1 MEKELLIKTEALTKT
16 FVSGDTVQHIIN
28 NLDIE
33 IYKGDFTV
41 IMGSS
46 GSGKST
52 LLYALSGMD
61 VPTSGKIWFSGE
73 EISNYNSDKL
83 AVFRGKHCGFV
94 FQQNC
99 LIDSM
104 SVMDNVLVAGLVRK
118 QNKKELVERANKLFD
133 VVEVLPH
140 TRRKLPSQISGG
152 RAQRVGIVRALIN
165 TPEVLFA
172 DEPTG
177 ALNSKTSLEVLDTFS
192 HFNREGQSIVMVT
205 HDVRSALRG
214 NRIIY
219 LRDGKVLGECN
230 LSKYDGDSVERRNTL
245 NDFLEKMDW

>member
-1 MEKELLIKTEALTKT
+1 MEKEVLIRTEALTKT
-16 FVSGDTVQHIIN
+16 FVSGDTVQNIIN
-28 NLDIE
+28 ELDIE
-33 IYKGDFTV
+33 LYKGDFTV

-73 EISNYNSDKL
+73 EISNYSSDRL

-104 SVMDNVLVAGLVRK
+104 SVMDNVLVAGLVQK
-118 QNKKELVERANKLFD
+118 QNKRELIERANRLFD
-133 VVEVLPH
+133 IVEVQPH

-165 TPEVLFA
+165 SPEVLFA

-192 HFNREGQSIVMVT
+192 RFNSEGQSIVMVT

-219 LRDGKVLGECN
+219 LRDGRVLGECS
-230 LSKYDGDSVERRNTL
+230 LPRYEEDTPDRRRTL

>member
-1 MEKELLIKTEALTKT
+1 MEKELLIKTEALKKT
-16 FVSGDTVQHIIN
+16 FISGETVQNIIN
-28 NLDIE
+28 ELDIE
-33 IYKGDFTV
+33 IYKNDFTV

-73 EISNYNSDKL
+73 EISSFNSDKL

-104 SVMDNVLVAGLVRK
+104 SVMDNVLVAGLVQK
-118 QNKKELVERANKLFD
+118 QNKRELIDRANKLFD
-133 VVEVLPH
+133 IVEVLPH

-177 ALNSKTSLEVLDTFS
+177 ALNSKTSLEVLDTFTR
-192 HFNREGQSIVMVT
+192 FNNEGQSIVMVT
-205 HDVRSALRG
+205 HDLRSALRG

-219 LRDGKVLGECN
+219 LRDGKVLGECD
-230 LSKYDGDSVERRNTL
+230 LSKYEGDTPERRKKL
-245 NDFLEKMDW
+245 NDFLEQMDW

>member
-1 MEKELLIKTEALTKT
+1 MEKELLIKTKALTKT
-16 FVSGDTVQHIIN
+16 FVTGETVQNIIN
-28 NLDIE
+28 GLDIE
-33 IYKGDFTV
+33 LYKGDFTV

-61 VPTSGKIWFSGE
+61 VPTSGQIWFSGE
-73 EISNYNSDKL
+73 EISTYDSDQL

-104 SVMDNVLVAGLVRK
+104 SVMDNVLVAGLVQK
-118 QNKKELVERANKLFD
+118 QNKRELIDRANKLFD
-133 VVEVLPH
+133 VVEVQPH

-177 ALNSKTSLEVLDTFS
+177 ALNSKTSLEVLDAFS
-192 HFNREGQSIVMVT
+192 RFNREGQSIVMVT

-219 LRDGKVLGECN
+219 LRDGKVLGECE
-230 LSKYDGDSVERRNTL
+230 LPPYDDDTVERRKTL
-245 NDFLEKMDW
+245 NEFLEKMDW

>member
-1 MEKELLIKTEALTKT
+1 MEKEVLIRTEGLTKT
-16 FVSGDTVQHIIN
+16 FVTGNTVQHIID

-33 IYKGDFTV
+33 LYKGDFTV

-61 VPTSGKIWFSGE
+61 VPTSGNIWFGGE
-73 EISNYNSDKL
+73 EISSYNSDKL
-83 AVFRGKHCGFV
+83 ALFRGKHCGFV
-94 FQQNC
+94 FQQSC

-104 SVMDNVLVAGLVRK
+104 SVMDNVLVAGFVQK
-118 QNKKELVERANKLFD
+118 QNRRELIERANRLFD
-133 VVEVLPH
+133 IVEVQPH
-140 TRRKLPSQISGG
+140 TRSKLPSQISGG

-165 TPEVLFA
+165 NPEVLFA

-177 ALNSKTSLEVLDTFS
+177 ALNSKTSLEVLDTFTR
-192 HFNREGQSIVMVT
+192 FNNEGQSIVMVT
-205 HDVRSALRG
+205 HDLRSALRG
-214 NRIIY
+214 NRIVY

-230 LSKYDGDSVERRNTL
+230 LKKYDGDSADRRKTL